1 MHTADCGIRTGR
13 EFRKTYILTL
23 RQIQQI
29 SRRQWM
35 VYKSPDIVCGLLT
48 LTAEYFKSGI
58 PDTLHYSR
66 YSYHSSSV
74 FSKPTDWNII

>member
-1 MHTADCGIRTGR
+1 MPTADCGIRTGR

-29 SRRQWM
+29 SGRQWM
-35 VYKSPDIVCGLLT
+35 VYKRPDIVCGLLT

>member
-1 MHTADCGIRTGR
+1 MPTADCGIRTGR

-35 VYKSPDIVCGLLT
+35 VQERPDIVCGLLT
-48 LTAEYFKSGI
+48 LTAGYFNRYL
-58 PDTLHYSR
+58 PANTPLYS
-66 YSYHSSSV
+66 
-74 FSKPTDWNII
+74 I